1 MFALAFQSGEGLLD
15 RTIVAI
21 DVGTTKIC
29 TLIGQMG
36 NENTLR
42 VTGVGVVPSRGLRK
56 GVITDVE
63 AASKA
68 IGESVQKAER
78 VAGVT
83 VSEAYVGVGGSHIA
97 SQNSPGVVAIGKGD
111 RPVDRDDIE
120 RAMEAAEAVAVPHN
134 RRIVHV
140 IPREFHIDG
149 QDGIKNPLGLMG
161 FRLEVEAFIATGAAA
176 ALQNLIHCVELNRIA
191 VKDLVVEPLA
201 SAEAVLTEEERNQG
215 VAVVD
220 IGGGTTSVAIFVDG
234 SIWQTLVQGVGG
246 NQISNDIAVGLR
258 MPFAAAEEVKIRYA
272 HAVPSAVDERETI
285 EINVFG
291 DDPVHTISRRQLCDI
306 VAVRVQEM
314 FEWVSREIKR
324 SGFDGLLSAGIVL
337 TGGSSNL
344 MGIREVMA
352 KELQLPVRVATPRRL
367 QGLVETISSPAYA
380 ASVGLLLWGARA
392 ELSAVDGRP
401 RPVGSE
407 GAYQKLLKWLR
418 ILLPW

>member
-1 MFALAFQSGEGLLD
+1 MERA
-15 RTIVAI
+15 IVAI
-21 DVGTTKIC
+21 DIGTTKIC
-29 TLIGQMG
+29 TLVGQVG
-36 NENTLR
+36 DENVLR

-56 GVITDVE
+56 GVITDIE

-111 RPVDRDDIE
+111 RPVDRGDIE

-134 RRIVHV
+134 RRIVHA

-176 ALQNLIHCVELNRIA
+176 ALQNLIRCVELNRIA

-201 SAEAVLTEEERNQG
+201 SSEAVLTEEERNQG

-306 VAVRVQEM
+306 VAARVQEM

-337 TGGSSNL
+337 TGGSSSL
-344 MGIREVMA
+344 MGIKDVVA

-392 ELSAVDGRP
+392 ELSVADGRT
-401 RPVGSE
+401 RATGSE